1 MRHQKL
7 ALATV
12 TALAATAAL
21 VGGSGAPTTSGPDD
35 TSPKTVTM
43 WIYPVVFDE
52 PAHRAYWDGVV
63 DAFEA
68 KHKNITVDYEIF
80 PWKNRDQALT
90 TAIAGGKGPDL
101 VYLVPDQ
108 LSVYANSIEPIGPY
122 LSDETRSSFLDNVA
136 DAVTIDG
143 NMMGVPMLTS
153 SYPLLCNKTAFKEAG
168 VTEYPKTW
176 DDLMALAP
184 TFKKHGIYA
193 TEYFGAPEV
202 SLNNEFYPWLWQAGG
217 SVFNKAGTKV
227 AFNSPAGVEALQFL
241 VDLAKNGYLPKDMI
255 STTPAFEQ
263 SASASNKVA
272 CTTQNS
278 VNDLKPFWGEDN
290 IHVGPP
296 LTNKK
301 SVAYGTVGSL
311 SLLKGSDAKEA
322 AAEFASFAADAEN
335 LAKYDV
341 AAGLFSPLKD
351 GGGLYP
357 DDALQ
362 TAVEETLSTVTV
374 GELNPHSRE
383 VMGVLAPEIQ
393 AALLGTKTA
402 KQALEDA
409 ASAAAQLFN

>member
-1 MRHQKL
+1 MRHRIF
-7 ALATV
+7 AVATA
-12 TALAATAAL
+12 TALTAAAL
-21 VGGSGAPTTSGPDD
+21 VGCTAAPKPADD
-35 TSPKTVTM
+35 NTPKTVTM
-43 WIYPVVFDE
+43 WVYPVIFDE
-52 PAHRAYWDGVV
+52 PIHKAYWDGVI

-68 KHKNITVDYEIF
+68 KHKNITVQYEIF
-80 PWKNRDQALT
+80 PWANRDQALT

-108 LSVYANSIEPIGPY
+108 LSVYADSIEPIGPY
-122 LSDETRSSFLDNVA
+122 LPEKQRKAILDNVV

-143 NMMGVPMLTS
+143 NMMGVPVLTS
-153 SYPLLCNKTAFKEAG
+153 SNPLLCNEAAFKAAG

-176 DDLMALAP
+176 DDLMELAP
-184 TFKKHGIYA
+184 KFKEHGIYA

-217 SVFNKAGTKV
+217 SVFNKDGTKV
-227 AFNSPAGVEALQFL
+227 AFNSPAGVKALQYL
-241 VDLAKNGYLPKDMI
+241 VDLAKNEYIPKDMI

-263 SASASNKVA
+263 SASANNKVA

-278 VNDLKPFWGEDN
+278 PKDLKPFWGEDN
-290 IHVGPP
+290 IHVGQP
-296 LTNKK
+296 LMDKK

-322 AAEFASFAADAEN
+322 AAEFAAFATNAKN

-341 AAGLFSPLKD
+341 TAGYFSPLKD

-357 DDALQ
+357 NDALL
-362 TAVEETLSTVTV
+362 TAVEKTLPAVTV
-374 GELNPHSRE
+374 GELNPHSRQ

-409 ASAAAQLFN
+409 AAAAAQFFN

>member
-1 MRHQKL
+1 MRHHKL
-7 ALATV
+7 ALATA
-12 TALAATAAL
+12 TALTAAVAL
-21 VGGSGAPTTSGPDD
+21 VGCTAAPEPADD
-35 TSPKTVTM
+35 SPKTVTM
-43 WIYPVVFDE
+43 WVYPVIFDE
-52 PAHRAYWDGVV
+52 PTHKAYWDGVI

-68 KHKNITVDYEIF
+68 EHKNITVEYEVF
-80 PWKNRDQALT
+80 PWANRDQALT

-108 LSVYANSIEPIGPY
+108 LSVYADSIEPIGPY
-122 LSDETRSSFLDNVA
+122 LSDEKRSSFLDNVA
-136 DAVTIDG
+136 DAVTING
-143 NMMGVPMLTS
+143 NMMGVPVLTS
-153 SYPLLCNKTAFKEAG
+153 AYPLLCNKAAFKAAG
-168 VTEYPKTW
+168 VTEYPETW
-176 DDLMALAP
+176 EELMDLAP
-184 TFKKHGIYA
+184 TFKEHGIYA

-202 SLNNEFYPWLWQAGG
+202 SLNNQFYPWLWQAGG
-217 SVFNKAGTKV
+217 SVFNEDGTGV
-227 AFNSPAGVEALQFL
+227 AFNSDAGVEALQFL
-241 VDLAKNGYLPKDMI
+241 VDLAKNGYIPKDMI

-263 SASASNKVA
+263 SPSASNKVA

-278 VNDLKPFWGEDN
+278 PNDLKPFWGEDN

-296 LTNKK
+296 LTNKE

-322 AAEFASFAADAEN
+322 AAEFASFASDAEN

-341 AAGLFSPLKD
+341 AAGYFSPLKE

-362 TAVEETLSTVTV
+362 TAVEATLSTVTV

-402 KQALEDA
+402 EQALDDA
-409 ASAAAQLFN
+409 ASAAAQFFN